1 DMAELKKYGWSE
13 AKHKELDKLRLAV
26 RTSITQYGGGP
37 RLAAFAQA
45 GAWEN
50 LGLCPERVKRVEG
63 LRRAVPL
70 AKNALEGVA
79 DLDSFLKMGDV
90 TSVPKLGRAL
100 TDKVG
105 ILKRNTKL
113 VAAEGISADFI
124 KEGERLAE
132 ALSTTERAKK
142 TVQGPAE

>member
-1 DMAELKKYGWSE
+1 MLLAVAAADMAELKKYGWSE

-26 RTSITQYGGGP
+26 RASITQYGGAKEAIP
-37 RLAAFAQA
+37 QATAKQSEAMAAAKL
-45 GAWEN
+45 W
-50 LGLCPERVKRVEG
+50 

-90 TSVPKLGRAL
+90 SSVPKMGRAL

-105 ILKRNTKL
+105 ILKRNAKL
-113 VAAEGISADFI
+113 VAA
-124 KEGERLAE
+124 
-132 ALSTTERAKK
+132 
-142 TVQGPAE
+142 PW